1 MKLIFLLML
10 LISPLAISEETG
22 DVMDA
27 AEFSCDDSDVPFC
40 PLFVEDCRNSP
51 DVSACIVL
59 TSYHVILIK
68 EICKNDDAC
77 LVKHAKAIDS
87 LEFFI
92 GEKTGEDGM
101 RNAAVN
107 LCMPFHR
114 HQPRTKI
121 GKDYYNRL
129 EEASPDL
136 GLSASNDYPALW
148 ACVEEKYQT
157 LMMDLLT
164 K

>member
-1 MKLIFLLML
+1 MKLIFLVML

-27 AEFSCDDSDVPFC
+27 AEFSCDDSDMPFC
-40 PLFVEDCRNSP
+40 PIFVEDCRNSP

-59 TSYHVILIK
+59 KSYQIILIK
-68 EICKNDDAC
+68 EICGSDEAC
-77 LVKHAKAIDS
+77 TRKHAKATDS
-87 LEFFI
+87 FNSFLGENI
-92 GEKTGEDGM
+92 GKPGM
-101 RNAAVN
+101 GNAAMN
-107 LCMPFHR
+107 MCRPFHR
-114 HQPRTKI
+114 YQPSSEI

-129 EEASPDL
+129 EDYEPDL
-136 GLSASNDYPALW
+136 GLSVSNDYPALW

>member
-1 MKLIFLLML
+1 MIR
-10 LISPLAISEETG
+10 IITLALCLSFASMSFG
-22 DVMDA
+22 
-27 AEFSCDDSDVPFC
+27 AEFSCDDSDMIFC

-59 TSYHVILIK
+59 SSYKIIIIK
-68 EICKNDDAC
+68 EICESDVAC
-77 LVKHAKAIDS
+77 QEKHAKAMDS
-87 LEFFI
+87 FDSFF
-92 GEKTGEDGM
+92 GENMYKLGM
-101 RNAAVN
+101 GNAAVN
-107 LCMPFHR
+107 MCMPFHR
-114 HQPRTKI
+114 YQPSSEI

-136 GLSASNDYPALW
+136 GLGASNDYPALW